1 MASPGAQGALHPPP
15 DGRIL
20 ENPIWIFNA
29 RSRQN
34 AFFKYEHMFV
44 FLFSFSKKAGSDRR
58 GDPHIFSIFFRKG
71 LKTMDSI

>member
-34 AFFKYEHMFV
+34 NFFKYEHMFV
-44 FLFSFSKKAGSDRR
+44 FLFSS
-58 GDPHIFSIFFRKG
+58 
-71 LKTMDSI
+71 